1 MTGINI
7 LSKTSGGVVI
17 LKAGEA
23 HRSGKCGKCH
33 VPFTSIENPDYVEPR
48 TILKSD
54 YDIDLEKYRLV
65 DTRTSIQRIQ
75 YLRQPCAICGGSVG
89 ELIEVQ
95 KKRSRWFNYFFGE
108 WDRKRALYCMKHRD
122 DVLPTGFREGNL
134 TLINYLFSFKLKS
147 KWDEL

>member
-7 LSKTSGGVVI
+7 LSKTNGGVVI
-17 LKAGEA
+17 LEA
-23 HRSGKCGKCH
+23 RESHRSGKCQKCH
-33 VPFTSIENPDYVEPR
+33 VMF
-48 TILKSD
+48 SD
-54 YDIDLEKYRLV
+54 FETGEEDEFGKITVK
-65 DTRTSIQRIQ
+65 Q
-75 YLRQPCAICGGSVG
+75 CAICGGNVG

-122 DVLPTGFREGNL
+122 DVLPTGFREGDL
-134 TLINYLFSFKLKS
+134 TLTNYLFPFKVKR